1 MLDVFII
8 KRRSVFARI
17 NILFLIGYYTVL
29 HVIQAYIK
37 ITAIE
42 NQSQK
47 SRKIQFTSRMLQG

>member
-8 KRRSVFARI
+8 KRLSVFARI